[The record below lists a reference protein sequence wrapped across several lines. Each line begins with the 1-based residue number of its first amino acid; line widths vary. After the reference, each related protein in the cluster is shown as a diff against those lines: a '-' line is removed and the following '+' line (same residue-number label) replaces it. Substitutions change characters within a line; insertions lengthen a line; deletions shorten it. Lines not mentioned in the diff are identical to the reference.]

1 MLRLGEIMTIPR
13 LLCVLA
19 FLGLPLLAYSQP
31 ANGIT
36 REVYA
41 NIGGSAISDLT
52 NNAAFPNS
60 PTTEDVL
67 TNSMDCPLNY
77 LDNYGT
83 RLRALVVPP
92 VSGAYTFWIA
102 SDDQSLLYL
111 STDATPAN
119 KQIIARVNAWSSW
132 KEWTKEPNQT

>member
-1 MLRLGEIMTIPR
+1 MLRWREVMTIPR

-19 FLGLPLLAYSQP
+19 FLGLPFFAHSQP

-52 NNAAFPNS
+52 NNPAFPNS

-92 VSGAYTFWIA
+92 VSGAYTFWVA
-102 SDDQSLLYL
+102 SDDQ
-111 STDATPAN
+111 
-119 KQIIARVNAWSSW
+119 
-132 KEWTKEPNQT
+132 